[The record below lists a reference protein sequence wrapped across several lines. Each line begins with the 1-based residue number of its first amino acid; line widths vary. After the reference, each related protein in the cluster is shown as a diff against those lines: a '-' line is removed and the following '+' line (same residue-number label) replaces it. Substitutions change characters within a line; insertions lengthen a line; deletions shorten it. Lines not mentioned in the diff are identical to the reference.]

1 MSTTSTN
8 TPVSGLFAA
17 SNNNSTTKD
26 KSVNSDKEAFLKL
39 LIAQTSQQDP
49 MAPQDSNQYVQQL
62 TQFSSLEQ
70 LMSLNQGIE
79 TLAVGQMS
87 NNSQQAVNMV
97 GQEIVAKGDRF
108 NHTSGE
114 SQDISFQVNGKAEN
128 VVLTI
133 TDAAGNVVKKV
144 ELQPQEGVQTYRWNG
159 RDDEGKSASTGSYSV
174 TVEAT
179 AGEQVVPTDTYVKGK
194 VTGVRFD
201 KGYPELMIGDKRV
214 SMNDVIEVK

>member
-1 MSTTSTN
+1 
-8 TPVSGLFAA
+8 
-17 SNNNSTTKD
+17 
-26 KSVNSDKEAFLKL
+26 
-39 LIAQTSQQDP
+39 
-49 MAPQDSNQYVQQL
+49 
-62 TQFSSLEQ
+62 
-70 LMSLNQGIE
+70 MSLNQGIE